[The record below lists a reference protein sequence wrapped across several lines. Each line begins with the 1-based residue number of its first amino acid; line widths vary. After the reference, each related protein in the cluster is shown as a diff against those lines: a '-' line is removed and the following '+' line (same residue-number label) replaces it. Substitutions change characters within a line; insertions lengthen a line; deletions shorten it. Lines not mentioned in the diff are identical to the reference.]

1 MINYLAKQTFQTI
14 PTNRE
19 QMSRLR
25 KVGVKKKKKFPFVSY
40 TRLAPVFLQKYSET
54 SYIHTHLDKSKVAW
68 FFITGERV
76 GTFRRTHLN
85 WW

>member
-19 QMSRLR
+19 QMSRLH
-25 KVGVKKKKKFPFVSY
+25 KVGVKKKKFPFVSY

-54 SYIHTHLDKSKVAW
+54 SYTHTHTHLDKSKVA
-68 FFITGERV
+68 
-76 GTFRRTHLN
+76 
-85 WW
+85 